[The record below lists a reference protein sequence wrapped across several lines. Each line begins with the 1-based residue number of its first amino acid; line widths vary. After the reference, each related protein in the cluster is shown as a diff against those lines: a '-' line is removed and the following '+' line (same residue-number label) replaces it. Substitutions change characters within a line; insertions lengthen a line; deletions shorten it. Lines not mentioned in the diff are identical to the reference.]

1 MQHIITSQF
10 DVSCHM
16 ALQLSECLL
25 ELKSF
30 DESNIM
36 SRHLY
41 LYHTKKYELGETM
54 KFIYENLKDKI
65 QNYHEHLSVCRED
78 FLFDQLT
85 IDETVKLTDN
95 KTWWLYSILTHSLHT
110 DLSDIYYRYSR
121 WSTPSKNI
129 HPAYAPTVLH
139 EALHYMTT
147 SNNIAEVIEKAKV
160 NRNVYCLPIIG
171 VLSEALWSIPLDL
184 YKYKAIDVQLKIIC
198 DTTNELSKQW
208 ISQYENANA

>member
-85 IDETVKLTDN
+85 IDETVKLTD
-95 KTWWLYSILTHSLHT
+95 KKLGGYTGGCG
-110 DLSDIYYRYSR
+110 
-121 WSTPSKNI
+121 
-129 HPAYAPTVLH
+129 PAHRSFFL
-139 EALHYMTT
+139 ALCPW
-147 SNNIAEVIEKAKV
+147 IDDD
-160 NRNVYCLPIIG
+160 
-171 VLSEALWSIPLDL
+171 DL
-184 YKYKAIDVQLKIIC
+184 YNI
-198 DTTNELSKQW
+198 SKKEATLT
-208 ISQYENANA
+208 YFNPLA